1 MFLEC
6 AYEKIVPEKPNLIHP
21 CNHVPMPI
29 CLPWPCIHAR
39 CVYVHVHAHKPHIPS
54 PCSKEHFKKKKMF
67 YRFFLIEISYFILL
81 HMPCHHLGFMHV
93 TSSKVLPHY
102 YLRCALVVPYLFTV
116 VSSLFG
122 HMFVCKRN
130 HRHVALFL

>member
-1 MFLEC
+1 MKKLC
-6 AYEKIVPEKPNLIHP
+6 RKNPTSYTHAIMCPCPYASHGHAYMPDVCMSMSMLIS
-21 CNHVPMPI
+21 
-29 CLPWPCIHAR
+29 
-39 CVYVHVHAHKPHIPS
+39 PHIPS